1 MKNFRNI
8 IIGVLGTIIVLFVV
22 NIFFLYGLY
31 GSVKEQYVTMAKEC
45 LMQADFIE
53 TVYRVK
59 RMDSTNHV
67 SVVLD
72 LDGERRMTESG
83 KLTSEFGAVS
93 DSAFAAIAGKEKL
106 MGIYQSMHA
115 TMAYNMRNSL
125 PQEYRRPNLRLLDSI
140 YSTELHRIG
149 LYPSRVFVLPA
160 DSVNRKETRG
170 LWEIDYTIFKGYPL
184 IYRAYMSPP
193 LGVMLR
199 QTAGI
204 VITTMLIILMLAV
217 AFVYLIRTVMKMRSL
232 EEMKDD
238 FTNNMTHEL
247 KTPISAAYSAIDT
260 LLNCDKHND
269 ASKRERYLRL
279 ALDQLSRLGE
289 LVEGILSM
297 SMERRKSMVLGKEE
311 IELKQVLNDIASIHS
326 LRAEKPIT
334 INVSVVPENLSAETD
349 PTHFANVINNLM
361 DNAIKYSGDSVAID
375 IHADSA
381 GIVIKDNGNGI
392 PAKSLPLIFN
402 KFYRVPTGNRQDVRG
417 YGIGLYYVKSI
428 RAEMGWDIKAASTLG
443 KGSVFTI
450 KFMNHEK

>member
-149 LYPSRVFVLPA
+149 LYLS
-160 DSVNRKETRG
+160 
-170 LWEIDYTIFKGYPL
+170 L
-184 IYRAYMSPP
+184 IH
-193 LGVMLR
+193 
-199 QTAGI
+199 I
-204 VITTMLIILMLAV
+204 
-217 AFVYLIRTVMKMRSL
+217 
-232 EEMKDD
+232 
-238 FTNNMTHEL
+238 
-247 KTPISAAYSAIDT
+247 
-260 LLNCDKHND
+260 
-269 ASKRERYLRL
+269 
-279 ALDQLSRLGE
+279 
-289 LVEGILSM
+289 
-297 SMERRKSMVLGKEE
+297 
-311 IELKQVLNDIASIHS
+311 
-326 LRAEKPIT
+326 
-334 INVSVVPENLSAETD
+334 
-349 PTHFANVINNLM
+349 
-361 DNAIKYSGDSVAID
+361 
-375 IHADSA
+375 
-381 GIVIKDNGNGI
+381 
-392 PAKSLPLIFN
+392 
-402 KFYRVPTGNRQDVRG
+402 
-417 YGIGLYYVKSI
+417 
-428 RAEMGWDIKAASTLG
+428 
-443 KGSVFTI
+443 
-450 KFMNHEK
+450 